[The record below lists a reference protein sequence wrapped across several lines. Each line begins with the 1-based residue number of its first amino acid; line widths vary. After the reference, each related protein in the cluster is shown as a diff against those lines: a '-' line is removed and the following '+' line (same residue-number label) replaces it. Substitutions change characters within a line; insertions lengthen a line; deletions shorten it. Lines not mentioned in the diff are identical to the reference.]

1 MPQADTISILCVD
14 DEPLFLDA
22 FSQKLGQEDGFSIV
36 SVSNAAEA
44 LRSIESSHFDAIV
57 SDYAMPEMDGLALLR
72 EIRARGYKTVF
83 VMMTAKRLAHIA
95 IDSIN
100 AWR

>member
-1 MPQADTISILCVD
+1 MTSLSSLTPSRKNLTGGWV
-14 DEPLFLDA
+14 FYRR
-22 FSQKLGQEDGFSIV
+22 
-36 SVSNAAEA
+36 VSNAAEA

-57 SDYAMPEMDGLALLR
+57 SDYAMPKWMASHCSG

-100 AWR
+100 AGR